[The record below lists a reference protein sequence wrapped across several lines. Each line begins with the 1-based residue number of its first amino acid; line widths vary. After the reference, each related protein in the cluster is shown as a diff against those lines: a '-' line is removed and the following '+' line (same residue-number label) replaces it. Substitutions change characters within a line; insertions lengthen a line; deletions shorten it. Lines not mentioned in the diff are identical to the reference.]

1 MLYIFLFFLF
11 IVGFNL
17 YSSKFANPNQLIFLF
32 GKKGSGKS
40 TFMVRLM
47 LQHIKRGW
55 TVYTNMR
62 DVIIPGVRLF
72 DAQDLSSCTPAEH
85 SVLFIDEAGL
95 LWDNRN
101 FKTFSSG
108 LTEFFKLQ
116 RKYKCKVYINSQSF
130 DVDKKLRDLTDVMY
144 LQSNIGNVIGIT
156 RPILRTV
163 RLVNPDDGG
172 ESRISDGLRFGS
184 LFSWRITWLP
194 SYFKYF
200 DSFRAPAREPIKYDL
215 VPDDPTLRVKSVRFA
230 LKILRKDAFSGENTH
245 NDSQNDDRK

>member
-1 MLYIFLFFLF
+1 MLYLFLFFLL

-72 DAQDLSSCTPAEH
+72 DAQDLSTCTPEEH

-95 LWDNRN
+95 IWDNRN
-101 FKTFSSG
+101 YKSFSSG

-130 DVDKKLRDLTDVMY
+130 DVDKKLRDLTDIMY

-163 RLVNPDDGG
+163 RLVNPMESG

-184 LFSWRITWLP
+184 VFSWRLTWLP
-194 SYFKYF
+194 AYFKYF
-200 DSFRAPAREPIKYDL
+200 DSFHAPQRNPIKYDL
-215 VPDDPTLRVKSVRFA
+215 VPDDPTLRVRSVSEA
-230 LKILRKDAFSGENTH
+230 LRLLRKDESNENFNNNSSS
-245 NDSQNDDRK
+245 NDKR

>member
-1 MLYIFLFFLF
+1 MLYLFFFFLLL
-11 IVGFNL
+11 VGFNL

-62 DVIIPGVRLF
+62 DVVIPGVRLF
-72 DAQDLSSCTPAEH
+72 DAQDLSTCTPAEH

-95 LWDNRN
+95 IWDNRN
-101 FKTFSSG
+101 YKSFSSG

-130 DVDKKLRDLTDVMY
+130 DVDKKLRDLTDIMY

-156 RPILRTV
+156 RPIIRTV
-163 RLVNPDDGG
+163 RLVNPVESG

-184 LFSWRITWLP
+184 VFSWRITWLP
-194 SYFKYF
+194 TYFKYF
-200 DSFRAPAREPIKYDL
+200 DSFHAPERNPIKYDL
-215 VPDDPTLRVKSVRFA
+215 VPDDPTLRVRSPRAA
-230 LKILRKDAFSGENTH
+230 LRLLRKEVTDHKDSN
-245 NDSQNDDRK
+245 NDSAGND

>member
-1 MLYIFLFFLF
+1 MLYLFLFFLL
-11 IVGFNL
+11 IVGFNI
-17 YSSKFANPNQLIFLF
+17 YSGKFANPNQLIFLF

-72 DAQDLSSCTPAEH
+72 DAQDLSTCTPAEH

-95 LWDNRN
+95 IWDNRN
-101 FKTFSSG
+101 YKSFSSG

-130 DVDKKLRDLTDVMY
+130 DVDKKLRDLTDIMY

-163 RLVNPDDGG
+163 RLVNPMESG

-184 LFSWRITWLP
+184 VFSWRLTWLP
-194 SYFKYF
+194 AYFKYF
-200 DSFRAPAREPIKYDL
+200 DSFHAPQRNPIKYDL
-215 VPDDPTLRVKSVRFA
+215 VPDDPTLRVRSVREA
-230 LKILRKDAFSGENTH
+230 LRLLRKEESNENSNNNSSN
-245 NDSQNDDRK
+245 ND